1 MTSADHRYPDL
12 PADFSYYTLPSPG
25 IPNVRDEMVVVTT
38 GTGEGPG
45 VMLMHEASGMSE
57 HCLGLASELA
67 DSGFRMFLPL
77 LFGEPGQSKAFDVRG
92 LFCMRKE
99 MHFLASRRTSPITQL
114 LRLLIVNVANRSE
127 REKVGVI
134 GMCLTGNLVF
144 ALMGE
149 AGVGAAVSSQ
159 PSLPLPLLGR
169 LTPGY
174 KKAALST
181 DPADLIEAVR
191 SEIPLL
197 ALRFAGDRIC
207 PPERFDSLKRLFGET
222 GALDCQTVPGDSHA
236 LLTAHRPVGTEDDMV
251 PMVKEF
257 LIDHLTI

>member
-1 MTSADHRYPDL
+1 MTSAGHRSLDL
-12 PADFSYYTLPSPG
+12 PANFSHYTLPSPG

-38 GTGEGPG
+38 GIKGPG
-45 VMLMHEASGMSE
+45 VILMHEASGMSE
-57 HCLGLASELA
+57 HCLGLATELA

-77 LFGEPGQSKAFDVRG
+77 LFGKPGQSKAFDIRG

-114 LRLLIVNVANRSE
+114 LRRLIVDVANKTE

-144 ALMGE
+144 ALMGA
-149 AGVGAAVSSQ
+149 AGVGAAISSQ

-169 LTPGY
+169 LTSGY
-174 KKAALST
+174 KKAALATNS
-181 DPADLIEAVR
+181 ADLMEAVR
-191 SEIPLL
+191 SETPLL

-207 PPERFDSLKRLFGET
+207 PTERFDSLKRLFGET
-222 GALDCQTVPGDSHA
+222 GALDCQAVPGDRHA
-236 LLTAHRPVGTEDDMV
+236 LLTAHRPIGTEDDKV
-251 PMVKEF
+251 PTVKEF
-257 LIDHLTI
+257 LMDHLSN